1 MYHPNKPYNDLP
13 LLPPKLNIET
23 LAVLRKTIK
32 ASRALSELKT
42 SVYRLPNPLLL
53 LDSIQ
58 ILEAQ
63 ASSEIENI
71 VTSNEQIFK
80 ATVSEQAAVYNVR
93 EVMHYKEALWH
104 GIKQLEKKPVL
115 NTNLFISIMQIIK
128 NTHTGIRTTGETKL
142 INPHTDKVVYT
153 PPSGEKIIRDKLK
166 NLEEY
171 IHADDD
177 VDPLIKM
184 AIIHYQFEAIHPFY
198 DGNGRTG
205 RIILMLYLRW
215 SGLLELPAM
224 YLSKEININKNEYYK
239 KLRAVTEKKEW
250 EAWVLYILNIIEQA
264 ANNAKKQIEE
274 IEVLKTK
281 MSNDIKKKLPKIYSH
296 ELMESLFRLPY
307 TKRQNLVQ
315 AGIGNLKTVGN
326 YLMALEE
333 KGFLRSE
340 QVGKEKLY
348 LNWRLMNLL
357 K

>member
-1 MYHPNKPYNDLP
+1 MYHPHKPYNDLP

-23 LAVLRKTIK
+23 IKVLRKTIK

-53 LDSIQ
+53 IDSIQ

-71 VTSNEQIFK
+71 VTSNEEIFK
-80 ATVSEQAAVYNVR
+80 STVAELMPTYHVK
-93 EVMHYKEALWH
+93 EVLNYKEALWY
-104 GIKQLEKKPVL
+104 GIKTLEKRPVL

-128 NTHTGIRTTGETKL
+128 KTKTGIRTTGETKL
-142 INPHTDKVVYT
+142 INPITNKVIYT

-171 IHADDD
+171 IHADDEI
-177 VDPLIKM
+177 DPLIKM
-184 AIIHYQFEAIHPFY
+184 AIMHYQFEAIHPFY

-205 RIILMLYLRW
+205 RIILMLYLKW
-215 SGLLELPAM
+215 SGLLELPAIS
-224 YLSKEININKNEYYK
+224 LSKEININKNEYYI
-239 KLRAVTEKKEW
+239 KLRAVTEKNDW
-250 EAWVLYILNIIEQA
+250 EAWVLYILNIIESA
-264 ANNAKKQIEE
+264 AINAKKQVEDIEHLMNKVSLE
-274 IEVLKTK
+274 
-281 MSNDIKKKLPKIYSH
+281 IKKKLPKIYSH
-296 ELMESLFRLPY
+296 ELIECLFKLPY
-307 TKRQNLVQ
+307 VKRQTLVK
-315 AGIGNLKTVGN
+315 AGLGNLKTVGN
-326 YLMALEE
+326 YLMVLEE

-348 LNWRLMNLL
+348 LNWRLMGLL

>member
-1 MYHPNKPYNDLP
+1 MRFVFL
-13 LLPPKLNIET
+13 
-23 LAVLRKTIK
+23 
-32 ASRALSELKT
+32 
-42 SVYRLPNPLLL
+42 
-53 LDSIQ
+53 
-58 ILEAQ
+58 
-63 ASSEIENI
+63 
-71 VTSNEQIFK
+71 
-80 ATVSEQAAVYNVR
+80 
-93 EVMHYKEALWH
+93 
-104 GIKQLEKKPVL
+104 
-115 NTNLFISIMQIIK
+115 LFISFLLVNPIVAQDKKMS
-128 NTHTGIRTTGETKL
+128 TK
-142 INPHTDKVVYT
+142 D
-153 PPSGEKIIRDKLK
+153 RLK
-166 NLEEY
+166 EL
-171 IHADDD
+171 A
-177 VDPLIKM
+177 
-184 AIIHYQFEAIHPFY
+184 
-198 DGNGRTG
+198 
-205 RIILMLYLRW
+205 RI
-215 SGLLELPAM
+215 
-224 YLSKEININKNEYYK
+224 
-239 KLRAVTEKKEW
+239 KKEYDEQKKKDW

>member
-1 MYHPNKPYNDLP
+1 MYHPHKPYNDLP

-23 LAVLRKTIK
+23 IKVLRKTIK

-53 LDSIQ
+53 IESIQ

-71 VTSNEQIFK
+71 VTSNEEIFK
-80 ATVSEQAAVYNVR
+80 STVAELMPMYHVK
-93 EVMHYKEALWH
+93 EVLNYKESLWY
-104 GIKQLEKKPVL
+104 GIKTLEKRSVL

-128 NTHTGIRTTGETKL
+128 KTKTGIRTTGETKL
-142 INPHTDKVVYT
+142 INPLTNKVIYT

-171 IHADDD
+171 IHADDEI
-177 VDPLIKM
+177 DPLIKM
-184 AIIHYQFEAIHPFY
+184 AIMHYQFEAIHPFY

-205 RIILMLYLRW
+205 RIILMLYLKW
-215 SGLLELPAM
+215 SGLLELPAIS
-224 YLSKEININKNEYYK
+224 LSKEININKNEYYI
-239 KLRAVTEKKEW
+239 KLRAVTEKNDW
-250 EAWVLYILNIIEQA
+250 EAWVLYILNIIESA
-264 ANNAKKQIEE
+264 AINAKKQVEDIEHLMNKVSLE
-274 IEVLKTK
+274 
-281 MSNDIKKKLPKIYSH
+281 IKKKLPKIYSH
-296 ELMESLFRLPY
+296 ELIECLFKLPY
-307 TKRQNLVQ
+307 VKRQTLVK
-315 AGIGNLKTVGN
+315 AGLGNLKTVGN
-326 YLMALEE
+326 YLMVLEE

-348 LNWRLMNLL
+348 LNWRLMGLL